1 MTSAASSLRDATHH
15 PWWRALLVLAVLI
28 SLSQGWLT
36 AQQDERAVRAAFVFN
51 LTKYVS
57 WPVGHD
63 RLVIGVVGSGDTATV
78 FKQVLDGKISDGRRI
93 AVVPHTSD
101 SEFNECDLLYINNIS
116 PAMLHSILSRT
127 GKRAMLTVGDS
138 DRFVRSG
145 GMVGLVRSGD
155 QIEIEVNLE
164 ALRSRQ
170 LDMSSR
176 LLNLAVVVSSSG
188 GSQ

>member
-1 MTSAASSLRDATHH
+1 M
-15 PWWRALLVLAVLI
+15 P
-28 SLSQGWLT
+28 

-57 WPVGHD
+57 WPDKHD
-63 RLVIGVVGSGDTATV
+63 RLVIGVVGEGEMGTV
-78 FKQVLDGKISDGRRI
+78 LQQVLDGKVSDGRHI
-93 AVVPHTSD
+93 SVVAHSPG
-101 SEFNECDLLYINNIS
+101 SELGECDLLYIS
-116 PAMLHSILSRT
+116 GVAPDMLRSILSRAA
-127 GKRAMLTVGDS
+127 KRSVLTIGDS

-164 ALRSRQ
+164 ALRSHR

-176 LLNLAVVVSSSG
+176 LLNLAVLVSSSG
-188 GSQ
+188 GSR